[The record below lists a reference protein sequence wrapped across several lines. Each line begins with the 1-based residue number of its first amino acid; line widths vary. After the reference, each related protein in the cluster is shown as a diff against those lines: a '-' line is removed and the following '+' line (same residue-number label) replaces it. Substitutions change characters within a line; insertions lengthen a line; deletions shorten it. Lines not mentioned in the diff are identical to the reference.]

1 MPLPALGGGGG
12 GGGGSRLR
20 HSLPGP
26 LQAAPRLG
34 DAKGGTG
41 GPALTLDGIK

>member
-1 MPLPALGGGGG
+1 MPLPALGGGG

-34 DAKGGTG
+34 DAKDGVG
-41 GPALTLDGIK
+41 GPTLTLDGIK